1 MKHMDRFFALILVV
15 AVLMLGVSAAF
26 AEEEKVYRIVTDTAF
41 RPFEYTDEAGALV
54 GIDVDILAA
63 IAEDQGFQYTI
74 EPIGWDAS
82 IAACQA
88 GQADGMIAGAS
99 ITESRKESGWI
110 FSDGY
115 FIATQSMAVSTSS
128 DIDTLEDPFT
138 GLEGKSVAVKI
149 GTLSAEY
156 AESLAETYGFTVTY
170 FEDSPTLYQA
180 VIGGQCVAA
189 FDDTP
194 IMADNIKAND
204 LPMKLVAGTEHE
216 GAPYGFAVFSAD
228 MQELVDMFNAGL
240 ANIKTSGV
248 YDEILAKYMGA

>member
-1 MKHMDRFFALILVV
+1 
-15 AVLMLGVSAAF
+15 
-26 AEEEKVYRIVTDTAF
+26 
-41 RPFEYTDEAGALV
+41 
-54 GIDVDILAA
+54 
-63 IAEDQGFQYTI
+63 
-74 EPIGWDAS
+74 
-82 IAACQA
+82 
-88 GQADGMIAGAS
+88 MIAGAS